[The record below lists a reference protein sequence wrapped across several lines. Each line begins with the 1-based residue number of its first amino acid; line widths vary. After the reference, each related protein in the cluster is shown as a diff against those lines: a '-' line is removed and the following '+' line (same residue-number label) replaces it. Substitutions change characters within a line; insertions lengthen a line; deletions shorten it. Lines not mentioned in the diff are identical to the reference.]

1 MIEPLG
7 FPHLALSQWERGQ
20 QALGRLFEMYH
31 LFPEQ
36 RLDMLHQCL

>member
-1 MIEPLG
+1 MTEPLG

-20 QALGRLFEMYH
+20 QMLGGLFEMYH